1 MKYGQKVTTC
11 PLTLCMTRNLKKGF
25 GRVQN
30 VRSGYLQ
37 PECKKKKKL
46 QEKSHK
52 AMMIKISD

>member
-37 PECKKKKKL
+37 PECKKKKKITGEIS
-46 QEKSHK
+46 QSHDDK
-52 AMMIKISD
+52 N